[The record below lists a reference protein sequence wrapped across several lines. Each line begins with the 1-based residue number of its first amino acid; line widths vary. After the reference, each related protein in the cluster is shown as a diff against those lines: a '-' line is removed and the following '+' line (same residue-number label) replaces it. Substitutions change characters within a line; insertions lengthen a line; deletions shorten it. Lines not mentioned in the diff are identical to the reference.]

1 MVSPFAQPTFSFKD
15 AASLGPMAAVVA
27 HPDDETIGCGAL
39 LARARRADVVV
50 VTHGA
55 GSSPEF
61 LRKVGAPSMEVHA
74 FRRWGELR
82 EALAAAAID
91 PARATCL
98 NVEDGGVWR
107 AVESIVSGLTSIFA
121 ERRLRLVLTHAFEGG
136 HSDHDGVAYC
146 VHRAALALGAR
157 APKVV
162 EMPFY
167 NLGPTG
173 PQFQT
178 FCDGAEGT
186 TIALDPREVALKR
199 AMYAAYRSQERVL
212 RRLSPEFERY
222 RVVAPAAF
230 CRPPNGGRLKYD
242 AVDPRYALPDW
253 MREARLAA

>member
-1 MVSPFAQPTFSFKD
+1 MFFPFVQPTFSFED
-15 AASLGPMAAVVA
+15 ATSLGAVVAVVA

-61 LRKVGAPSMEVHA
+61 LRKVGAPSMNAHA
-74 FRRWGELR
+74 ATRWGELCD
-82 EALAAAAID
+82 ALAAAAID
-91 PARATCL
+91 PERASCL

-107 AVESIVSGLTSIFA
+107 EVETIVSGLTSIFA
-121 ERRLRLVLTHAFEGG
+121 QKRLRFVLTHAFEGG

-157 APKVV
+157 TPTIV

-173 PQFQT
+173 PQFQA

-186 TIALDPREVALKR
+186 MIALDPHEVALKR

-230 CRPPNGGRLKYD
+230 CQPPNGGRLKYD
-242 AVDPRYALPDW
+242 AADPRYALPDW
-253 MREARLAA
+253 MRTARLAA